1 MNGVI
6 AVRSLLVA
14 DTGVTSLVPVV
25 RIAAGMLPQGTDL
38 PAISLMSV
46 SSVDRNVP
54 APGAK
59 RRVTERV
66 QVTVLARTYPEV
78 KAIIA
83 AVRQAVA
90 PDKKTPSHSL
100 MYGADASIAGELAQL
115 DGIHRHAPFHHHI
128 GCGNPVAGFPNLHH
142 HRSALGGKP

>member
-1 MNGVI
+1 MNRVI

-14 DTGVTSLVPVV
+14 DTGLTALVPVA

-54 APGAK
+54 APGSK

-66 QVTVLARTYPEV
+66 QVTVLARTYPET
-78 KAIIA
+78 KAMLA
-83 AVRQAVA
+83 AIRKAAADQMPAIDGLTDVTVHTDSAG
-90 PDKKTPSHSL
+90 PDF
-100 MYGADASIAGELAQL
+100 L
-115 DGIHRHAPFHHHI
+115 DEETGIHMQTQDFRVSFNEARP
-128 GCGNPVAGFPNLHH
+128 
-142 HRSALGGKP
+142 

>member
-14 DTGVTSLVPVV
+14 DTGVTSLVPVA
-25 RIAAGMLPQGTDL
+25 RIAAGMLAQGTDL
-38 PAISLMSV
+38 PAISLISV

-66 QVTVLARTYPEV
+66 QVTVLARAYPEA
-78 KAIIA
+78 KAILA
-83 AVRQAVA
+83 AVRKAAADRMPAIDGLTDVTVHTDSA
-90 PDKKTPSHSL
+90 GPDF
-100 MYGADASIAGELAQL
+100 L
-115 DGIHRHAPFHHHI
+115 DEETGIHMQTQDFRVSFNEA
-128 GCGNPVAGFPNLHH
+128 
-142 HRSALGGKP
+142 R

>member
-14 DTGVTSLVPVV
+14 DTGVTSLVPVA
-25 RIAAGMLPQGTDL
+25 RIAAGMLAQGTDL

-83 AVRQAVA
+83 VVRQAVA
-90 PDKKTPSHSL
+90 DQMPTIDGLFDVTVHTDSAGPDF
-100 MYGADASIAGELAQL
+100 L
-115 DGIHRHAPFHHHI
+115 DEETGIHMQTQDFRVSFNEA
-128 GCGNPVAGFPNLHH
+128 
-142 HRSALGGKP
+142 R

>member
-14 DTGVTSLVPVV
+14 DTGVTSLVPVA
-25 RIAAGMLPQGTDL
+25 RIAAGMLAQGTDL
-38 PAISLMSV
+38 PAISLISV

-83 AVRQAVA
+83 AARPAAADQMPTIDGLFDVTVHTDSAG
-90 PDKKTPSHSL
+90 PDF
-100 MYGADASIAGELAQL
+100 L
-115 DGIHRHAPFHHHI
+115 DEETGIHMQTQDFRVSFNEA
-128 GCGNPVAGFPNLHH
+128 
-142 HRSALGGKP
+142 R

>member
-14 DTGVTSLVPVV
+14 DTGVTSLVPVA
-25 RIAAGMLPQGTDL
+25 RIAAGMLPQGTGL

-54 APGAK
+54 APGTK

-66 QVTVLARTYPEV
+66 QVTVLARTYPET
-78 KAIIA
+78 KAIVA
-83 AVRQAVA
+83 AVRKAAADQMPAIDGLFDVTVHTDSA
-90 PDKKTPSHSL
+90 GPDF
-100 MYGADASIAGELAQL
+100 L
-115 DGIHRHAPFHHHI
+115 DEETGIHMQTQDFRVSFNEA
-128 GCGNPVAGFPNLHH
+128 
-142 HRSALGGKP
+142 R

>member
-14 DTGVTSLVPVV
+14 DARVTALVSVA

-46 SSVDRNVP
+46 SSVDRNIP
-54 APGAK
+54 APGPK

-66 QVTVLARTYPEV
+66 QVTVLARTYPETR
-78 KAIIA
+78 AILA
-83 AVRQAVA
+83 AVRKAAGDQMPVIDGLTDVTVHTDSAG
-90 PDKKTPSHSL
+90 PDF
-100 MYGADASIAGELAQL
+100 L
-115 DGIHRHAPFHHHI
+115 DEETGIHMQTQDFRVSFNEA
-128 GCGNPVAGFPNLHH
+128 
-142 HRSALGGKP
+142 R

>member
-14 DTGVTSLVPVV
+14 DTGVTALVPVA
-25 RIAAGMLPQGTDL
+25 RIAAGMLPHGTDL

-46 SSVDRNVP
+46 SGVDRNIP
-54 APGAK
+54 APGPK

-83 AVRQAVA
+83 AVRNAAADQMPAIDGLTDVTVHTDSA
-90 PDKKTPSHSL
+90 GPDF
-100 MYGADASIAGELAQL
+100 L
-115 DGIHRHAPFHHHI
+115 DEETGIHMQTQDFRVSFNEARL
-128 GCGNPVAGFPNLHH
+128 A
-142 HRSALGGKP
+142 

>member
-14 DTGVTSLVPVV
+14 DTGVTALVPNA
-25 RIAAGMLPQGTDL
+25 RIAAGMLPQGTVM

-46 SSVDRNVP
+46 SSTDRNVP

-66 QVTVLARTYPEV
+66 QVTVLAHTYPEA
-78 KAIIA
+78 KAILA
-83 AVRQAVA
+83 AVRAAAADQMPAIDGLTDVTVHTDSA
-90 PDKKTPSHSL
+90 GPDFLDEETGTHMQTQDFRVSFNEARLASPS
-100 MYGADASIAGELAQL
+100 
-115 DGIHRHAPFHHHI
+115 
-128 GCGNPVAGFPNLHH
+128 
-142 HRSALGGKP
+142 

>member
-14 DTGVTSLVPVV
+14 DTGVTSLVPVA
-25 RIAAGMLPQGTDL
+25 RIAAGMLAQGTDL

-83 AVRQAVA
+83 AARQAAADQMPTIDGLFDVTVHTDSA
-90 PDKKTPSHSL
+90 GPDF
-100 MYGADASIAGELAQL
+100 L
-115 DGIHRHAPFHHHI
+115 DEETGIHMQTQDFRVSFNEA
-128 GCGNPVAGFPNLHH
+128 
-142 HRSALGGKP
+142 R